1 MLRDTVTSNLIVYND
16 IFYGGLCV
24 IINSLT
30 KFECLNCVLVFIG
43 LDTRDVPINR
53 HRQVSAI
60 LGGIGIGIGI
70 GKILPILADS
80 LNIITL
86 LIFFRSD
93 RFTSVFLTRQKH
105 FSFYES
111 VYTCYEKKNY
121 KSLKKK

>member
-1 MLRDTVTSNLIVYND
+1 MN
-16 IFYGGLCV
+16 
-24 IINSLT
+24 
-30 KFECLNCVLVFIG
+30 
-43 LDTRDVPINR
+43 TRDVPINR

-60 LGGIGIGIGI
+60 LGGIGIGIG
-70 GKILPILADS
+70 KIWPTLADS

-86 LIFFRSD
+86 VIFFRSD

>member
-1 MLRDTVTSNLIVYND
+1 MQFS
-16 IFYGGLCV
+16 
-24 IINSLT
+24 
-30 KFECLNCVLVFIG
+30 
-43 LDTRDVPINR
+43 TRDVPINR

-70 GKILPILADS
+70 GKIWPILADS

>member
-1 MLRDTVTSNLIVYND
+1 MPNGPL
-16 IFYGGLCV
+16 
-24 IINSLT
+24 
-30 KFECLNCVLVFIG
+30 K
-43 LDTRDVPINR
+43 TRDVPINRHRYR

-70 GKILPILADS
+70 GKIWPILADS

>member
-1 MLRDTVTSNLIVYND
+1 MNTVAKP
-16 IFYGGLCV
+16 GGAQGDYK
-24 IINSLT
+24 
-30 KFECLNCVLVFIG
+30 KF
-43 LDTRDVPINR
+43 RDVPINR

-60 LGGIGIGIGI
+60 LGGIGIGIG
-70 GKILPILADS
+70 KILPILADS
-80 LNIITL
+80 LSIITL

>member
-86 LIFFRSD
+86 LIFFPIR
-93 RFTSVFLTRQKH
+93 
-105 FSFYES
+105 SFYIGIS
-111 VYTCYEKKNY
+111 YQTKTFFF
-121 KSLKKK
+121 L

>member
-1 MLRDTVTSNLIVYND
+1 MTF
-16 IFYGGLCV
+16 FYGGLCV

-43 LDTRDVPINR
+43 LDTRDVSINR

-60 LGGIGIGIGI
+60 LGGIGIG
-70 GKILPILADS
+70 KIWPILADS

-111 VYTCYEKKNY
+111 IYTCYEKKNY

>member
-1 MLRDTVTSNLIVYND
+1 MKK
-16 IFYGGLCV
+16 
-24 IINSLT
+24 SL
-30 KFECLNCVLVFIG
+30 LNI
-43 LDTRDVPINR
+43 RDVPINR

-70 GKILPILADS
+70 DKIWPILADS

-93 RFTSVFLTRQKH
+93 RFISVFLTRQKH

-121 KSLKKK
+121 KSSKKK